1 MVHEMTRNLSL
12 TSRRSTGFSL
22 STAQLKQ
29 LETNMKRLIPDE
41 IRNRDG
47 ERLDFSY
54 HPGAEEL
61 STLVVIGHGVT
72 GNKDRP
78 ALVALAETLA
88 RTGVHALRFSFAG
101 NGGSEGRFEDATVTK
116 EVGDLGAVLD
126 ALPGWHVGYA
136 GHSMGAAVGVLRAA
150 TDKRVRFLISLA
162 GMVHTAAFAE
172 REFGAVTPGEGCMW
186 DEPACPLSRAF
197 VDDMNRIGDVLDA
210 ARRIRVPWLLV
221 HGDTDDVVP
230 IQDSRDAL
238 ATAAEPK
245 RLIELPGADHVFSE
259 GHAATLS
266 RDVVAWIRQL
276 KL

>member
-1 MVHEMTRNLSL
+1 
-12 TSRRSTGFSL
+12 
-22 STAQLKQ
+22 
-29 LETNMKRLIPDE
+29 MKRLIPDE
-41 IRNRDG
+41 IRNPDG
-47 ERLDFSY
+47 ERLDFTY
-54 HPGAEEL
+54 HPGAEGV
-61 STLVVIGHGVT
+61 SALVVIGHGVT

-78 ALVALAETLA
+78 VLVTLAETLA
-88 RTGVHALRFSFAG
+88 GSGVHALRFSFAG
-101 NGGSEGRFEDATVTK
+101 NGGSEGRFEDCTVSK

-126 ALPGWHVGYA
+126 SLPGWHVGYA

-150 TDKRVRFLISLA
+150 ADKRLRFLLSLA
-162 GMVHTAAFAE
+162 GMVRTADFAE

-210 ARRIRVPWLLV
+210 AREVRAPWLLL
-221 HGDTDDVVP
+221 HGDADDVVP
-230 IQDSRDAL
+230 IQDSRDAH
-238 ATAAEPK
+238 AAAVGPK

-266 RDVVAWIRQL
+266 RDVVAWIRRL